1 MKTKTLQVRLPLY
14 LYNRIQLYAHDVRN
28 TTVSDVIRKHLEES
42 FNLFKLSDYE
52 T

>member
-14 LYNRIQLYAHDVRN
+14 LYNRIELYSHEN
-28 TTVSDVIRKHLEES
+28 KKTVSKVIRDHLEES
-42 FNLFKLSDYE
+42 FNLFKLTDYE